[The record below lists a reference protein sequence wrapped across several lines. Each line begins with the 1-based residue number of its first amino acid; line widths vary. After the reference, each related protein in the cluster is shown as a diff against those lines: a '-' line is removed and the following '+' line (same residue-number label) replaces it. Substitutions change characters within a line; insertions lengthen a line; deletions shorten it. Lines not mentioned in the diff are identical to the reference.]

1 MERSFRDM
9 STTHD
14 LKGIRGENP
23 AGFLAALGL
32 LRTLDRIEPTLLPRL
47 HWRWEG
53 GWIPVLTLNQSL
65 ARDAL
70 VQFLHLQLK
79 LSEKLLVYKLEPN
92 LNLPAGV
99 PRVFDQ
105 DTSSSTMPEEEQAL
119 FTGFAL
125 DTGHPEHPC
134 LRSPLVNLNG
144 GGRQDFLPT
153 CKKLIETLTA
163 EELDHAMFEPW
174 AYTDQGSGRILHWDP
189 DNERQHA
196 LQWEKP
202 DSNNNRTIAGAD
214 RLGIE
219 ALPLFPAVPTLP
231 SRGIPVSMSYRHPR
245 FLSAPCFCT
254 RGSRRDSRAYFF
266 WPIWSTSLTCSVVRS
281 LLWSMDGESIS
292 NEHASST
299 LQARGISVVFAS
311 ERIMGRAGASLS
323 PSQPWWIAV
332 A

>member
-1 MERSFRDM
+1 M

-14 LKGIRGENP
+14 LKGLRGENP

-32 LRTLDRIEPTLLPRL
+32 LRTLDRIEPALRPRL
-47 HWRWEG
+47 HWHWEG
-53 GWIPVLTLNQSL
+53 GWMPVLALNQSL
-65 ARDAL
+65 SRDEL
-70 VQFLHLQLK
+70 VRVLYDQLK
-79 LSEKLLVYKLEPN
+79 LSEPLSVYKLEPN

-99 PRVFDQ
+99 PRAFVK
-105 DTSSSTMPEEEQAL
+105 DTRGSMIAEEERAL

-153 CKKLIETLTA
+153 CKKLIGSVTW
-163 EELDHAMFEPW
+163 EELDHALFEPW
-174 AYTDQGSGRILHWDP
+174 AYTDAGSGRILHWDP

-202 DSNNNRTIAGAD
+202 GSDNNRTVAGAD

-231 SRGIPVSMSYRHPR
+231 SRGVPVTMSYRHPR
-245 FLSAPCFCT
+245 FLSAPCFFT
-254 RGSRRDSRAYFF
+254 QGPRRDSRVYFF
-266 WPIWSTSLTCSVVRS
+266 WPLWGTSLTCSVVRS
-281 LLWSMDGESIS
+281 LLWSMDGEGIL
-292 NEHASST
+292 NGKASAG

-323 PSQPWWIAV
+323 PSQPWWIA
-332 A
+332 AA